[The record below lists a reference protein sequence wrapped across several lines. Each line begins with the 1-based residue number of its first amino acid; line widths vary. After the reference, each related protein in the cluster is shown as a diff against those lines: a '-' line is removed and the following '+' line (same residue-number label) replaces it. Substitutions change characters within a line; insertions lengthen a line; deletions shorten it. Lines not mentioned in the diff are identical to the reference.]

1 MALLPAASSGVFFWE
16 HQPALLRRF
25 SCIVC
30 CSKTVKGDLK
40 TFPTDVRAP
49 ASLESRESQHAT
61 LSCAETIAAIVTPLC
76 GKQGAVAIVRMSG
89 PSAVSVAQAI
99 FRPLRK
105 KKWIPQSHRVV
116 YGTIIEYP
124 KETIIDEVIIVPMLA
139 PRSYTREDVVEIQ
152 CHGGDVCV
160 RRILD
165 LCLQHGARLAQPG
178 EFTLRAFL
186 NGRIDLSQAENVA
199 QLVSAKTAS
208 AAETALAGLQGGL
221 SNFVRSMRSQC
232 IELLAE
238 IDAHV
243 DFEDELAPL
252 DVDKIMEAVGSVSAQ
267 VEQALETAARGR
279 LLQSGIQ
286 VAIVGRPNVGKSSL
300 LNGWSQSERAIVT
313 DVAGTTRDI
322 VEADVVVSGVP
333 VRLLDTAGI
342 RITEDPVESIGV
354 QRSQAAATGADVLV
368 MVINACD
375 GWTTGDKLIFDH
387 TLQQVSF
394 FLRLYQF
401 LNSISPELPSF
412 QALRE
417 QPWILVMNKIDQVCE
432 GDVTIPE
439 DVRAAFSAVVST
451 CAVKEA
457 LDIDKLDTALAALIA
472 AGGDVFSA
480 GQQHWAVN
488 ERQKEQLIR
497 AKQALERL
505 RQSAHEE
512 LPVDL
517 WTVDLRD
524 TILALGQISG
534 DDVSEE
540 VLANIFSRF
549 CIGK

>member
-1 MALLPAASSGVFFWE
+1 
-16 HQPALLRRF
+16 
-25 SCIVC
+25 
-30 CSKTVKGDLK
+30 
-40 TFPTDVRAP
+40 
-49 ASLESRESQHAT
+49 
-61 LSCAETIAAIVTPLC
+61 AETIAAIVTPLC

-208 AAETALAGLQGGL
+208 AAETALAGLQARKIFGGL

-342 RITEDPVESIGV
+342 RITEDPVESIAGV

-387 TLQQVSF
+387 TLQQ
-394 FLRLYQF
+394 
-401 LNSISPELPSF
+401 
-412 QALRE
+412 